1 MKIYVTLAQAKF
13 LLSVFNLLS
22 DKYRQISRKDIINA
36 SGIDESRAS
45 RIIQDRYLLENRINE
60 INQNL
65 KNKGVKQ
72 DVKT

>member
-13 LLSVFNLLS
+13 LLSVFNLLA

-45 RIIQDRYLLENRINE
+45 RIIQDRYLLENKINE
-60 INQNL
+60 INQNPRT
-65 KNKGVKQ
+65 KE
-72 DVKT
+72 